1 MNDHLGMPH
10 TSAQALVP
18 FEFDGI
24 RVRIVMRDGEPWFVL
39 ADVCRVL
46 EVGNTGDALARLD
59 SDEKDYIDIV
69 DGTPGTPRRAIIN
82 ESGLY
87 SLILTSRKP
96 EAKRFKKWITSEV
109 IPSIRKTGSYGVPQ
123 INVRDPSQL
132 HQIAIQLIEVNREL
146 EGRAIT
152 AEAQVGA
159 LKPKAEALDRI
170 ATADGSLCVTDAAKA
185 LQMPPSALFKHLRT
199 NGWIYKRAGASHDV
213 GYQDKVAAGYIEHKV
228 TTVIRPDGTEK
239 ISEQVRITPKGLTKL
254 ARDLGRDLA
263 PQLPL

>member
-1 MNDHLGMPH
+1 MPQ

-46 EVGNTGDALARLD
+46 DIVNPTRAADRLD
-59 SDEKDYIDIV
+59 DDEKGLHTV
-69 DGTPGTPRRAIIN
+69 KTPGGPQDVVIIN

-109 IPSIRKTGSYGVPQ
+109 IPSIRKTGSYGGVPQ

>member
-1 MNDHLGMPH
+1 
-10 TSAQALVP
+10 LVP

-132 HQIAIQLIEVNREL
+132 HQIAIQLVEVNREL
-146 EGRAIT
+146 EDRARS
-152 AEAQVGA
+152 AEAQVGEMA
-159 LKPKAEALDRI
+159 PKVAGFDRI
-170 ATADGSLCVTDAAKA
+170 AGADGLLGIREAAKA
-185 LQMPPSALFKHLRT
+185 LGVQERRFTRWLVENDWCFRSH
-199 NGWIYKRAGASHDV
+199 GAQRLL
-213 GYQDKVAAGYIEHKV
+213 GYAERVKQGFLDHKVKTITGRDGEDKVV
-228 TTVIRPDGTEK
+228 
-239 ISEQVRITPKGLTKL
+239 EQVMVTPKGLAHL
-254 ARDLGRDLA
+254 AKRFNGGAA
-263 PQLPL
+263 PQLPFDSPPH